1 VRKLLASVVVALAVP
16 AVALATKPPAP
27 NTQGNHSKAAPKVLY
42 ILKGTLT
49 KYTAADG
56 STNGSVEILVNRA
69 NRHGA
74 ALKTLTLT
82 FAVSSQT
89 RVVFRDGAGYA
100 ANDKGIVKVR
110 GPKKVGPNDDL
121 ATVLQALT
129 AKQVVDQ
136 GAAT

>member
-1 VRKLLASVVVALAVP
+1 MRKLLASIVVALAVP

-27 NTQGNHSKAAPKVLY
+27 GSQGNHSKAAPKVLY
-42 ILKGTLT
+42 ILKGSLT
-49 KYTAADG
+49 AYTAANG
-56 STNGSVEILVNRA
+56 ATNGSVSILVKHA

-89 RVVFRDGAGYA
+89 KVVIHDGAA
-100 ANDKGIVKVR
+100 FAPNDKGIVKVR
-110 GPKKVGPNDDL
+110 GPKKIGPTDDL